1 MHDVTTAEASLRTVA
16 GTARSSRG
24 ANRTQEPCLSLSLII
39 YMLHRIS
46 ESHL

>member
-1 MHDVTTAEASLRTVA
+1 MHDVTTADASLRTIV
-16 GTARSSRG
+16 GTARSSRV

-39 YMLHRIS
+39 HMLHRIS